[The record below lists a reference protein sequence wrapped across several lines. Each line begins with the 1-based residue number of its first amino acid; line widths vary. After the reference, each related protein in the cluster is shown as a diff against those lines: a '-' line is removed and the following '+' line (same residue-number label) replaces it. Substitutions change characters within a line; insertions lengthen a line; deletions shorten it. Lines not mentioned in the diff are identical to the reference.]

1 MFCLRSHGEMT
12 EITGRDETG
21 DLNELES
28 SRPRLGSFPRGTADK
43 LCANGSA
50 ACTFQDNAEVAP
62 CPASPASAA
71 VKIDTPILV
80 WFIL

>member
-1 MFCLRSHGEMT
+1 MLPKVT
-12 EITGRDETG
+12 QQVDRDETG

-62 CPASPASAA
+62 CPAFPASAA
-71 VKIDTPILV
+71 VKIDTPVLV
-80 WFIL
+80 WFVL